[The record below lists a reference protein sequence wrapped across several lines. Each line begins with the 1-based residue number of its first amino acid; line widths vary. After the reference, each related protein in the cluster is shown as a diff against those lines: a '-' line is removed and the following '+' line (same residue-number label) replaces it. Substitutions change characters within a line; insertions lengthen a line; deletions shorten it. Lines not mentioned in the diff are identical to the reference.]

1 MISKLLVFISST
13 SDLRDERL
21 ALKELI
27 GKYGMYEPYLY
38 EDEPAR
44 RESPEARCREM
55 VRRSDIFVGLL
66 GAKYGTPYPPPGEGG
81 SIVEWEFETARGRE
95 DLGLMTVMIKRVPP
109 EQVEQPQRGFIE
121 RVRAFRATWCKE
133 YGSTAELGDEVL
145 RSLVQW
151 SAEIASESLEERQ
164 GAKRRLRRVLIPVAV
179 GSVVVVVALFALT
192 YAQVFALSPAA
203 LVGLCALD
211 CVLLLSILLVL
222 SL

>member
-27 GKYGMYEPYLY
+27 GKYAMYEPYLY

-44 RESPEARCREM
+44 RESPEERCREM

-95 DLGLMTVMIKRVPP
+95 DLGLMTVLIKRVPP
-109 EQVEQPQRGFIE
+109 EQIEQPQRGFIE

-133 YGSTAELGDEVL
+133 YSTPQDLGDEVL
-145 RSLVQW
+145 KSLVQW
-151 SAEIASESLEERQ
+151 SAEIASESLEEQQ

-179 GSVVVVVALFALT
+179 ASVAVVLALFALS

-203 LVGLCALD
+203 LVTVCALD
-211 CVLLLSILLVL
+211 CVLLLAILLFL
-222 SL
+222 LL

>member
-44 RESPEARCREM
+44 RESPEERCREM
-55 VRRSDIFVGLL
+55 VGRSDIFVGLL
-66 GAKYGTPYPPPGEGG
+66 GAKYGTPYPPPGERG

-95 DLGLMTVMIKRVPP
+95 DLGLMTVMIKRVPS
-109 EQVEQPQRGFIE
+109 EQIEQPQRGFIE

-133 YGSTAELGDEVL
+133 YGSTAELNDEVL

-151 SAEIASESLEERQ
+151 SAELASESLEERQ
-164 GAKRRLRRVLIPVAV
+164 SAKQRLRPVLVAVAVASAVVVAALLVLNLTQVFTLSPFTLVAV
-179 GSVVVVVALFALT
+179 GVLEF
-192 YAQVFALSPAA
+192 
-203 LVGLCALD
+203 
-211 CVLLLSILLVL
+211 VLLLSILLFL
-222 SL
+222 TL

>member
-44 RESPEARCREM
+44 RESPEERCREM
-55 VRRSDIFVGLL
+55 VGRSDIFVGLL
-66 GAKYGTPYPPPGEGG
+66 GAKYGTPYPPPGEAG
-81 SIVEWEFETARGRE
+81 SIVEWEFERARERE
-95 DLGLMTVMIKRVPP
+95 DLGLTVMIKRVPS

-133 YGSTAELGDEVL
+133 YGSTAELNDEVL

-151 SAEIASESLEERQ
+151 SAELASESLEERQ
-164 GAKRRLRRVLIPVAV
+164 SAKQRLRTLLIGVAIASAVVVAALLVLSLTQVSTLSPFTLVAV
-179 GSVVVVVALFALT
+179 GVLEF
-192 YAQVFALSPAA
+192 
-203 LVGLCALD
+203 
-211 CVLLLSILLVL
+211 VLLLSILLFL
-222 SL
+222 TL

>member
-1 MISKLLVFISST
+1 MISRLLVFISST
-13 SDLRDERL
+13 SDLRDERQ

-27 GKYGMYEPYLY
+27 GRYGMYEPYLY

-44 RESPEARCREM
+44 RESPEERCREM
-55 VRRSDIFVGLL
+55 VQRSDIFVGLL
-66 GAKYGTPYPPPGEGG
+66 GAKYGTSYPPPGDGG
-81 SIVEWEFETARGRE
+81 SIVEWEFETARERE
-95 DLGLMTVMIKRVPP
+95 DLGLMTVMIKRVPA

-151 SAEIASESLEERQ
+151 SAEIASESLEAQ
-164 GAKRRLRRVLIPVAV
+164 QSSKRRLRRHLIPVAV
-179 GSVVVVVALFALT
+179 GSVLVLLALFALS
-192 YAQVFALSPAA
+192 YAQVLPLSPAV
-203 LVGLCALD
+203 LVGACALD
-211 CVLLLSILLVL
+211 CVLLLSILLIL